1 MRKTFKRIAMLTIAT
16 VAIGVASLTSCAK
29 DDEVI
34 NDVPAMEMKNGEIPR
49 FLWTGCINL
58 RWEEKKYQTMEGY
71 ITHLRCTEFGDKEI
85 CAVMITPYGPGSSA
99 AVTKLDV
106 SDGIIKKI
114 IIPTSGMSTDV
125 CELYDSL
132 LENGEIIFHENC
144 LINDPEV
151 LAVVETNY
159 IPAGEYPISKESE
172 EFIITIAN

>member
-1 MRKTFKRIAMLTIAT
+1 MRKTFKKIAMLTIAT
-16 VAIGVASLTSCAK
+16 VAIGVASLTSCTK

-58 RWEEKKYQTMEGY
+58 RWECKTYLTMEGY
-71 ITHLRCTEFGDKEI
+71 ITHCFCTEAGDGGI

-106 SDGIIKKI
+106 SGGLIQKI
-114 IIPTSGMSTDV
+114 IISTSGMSTDV

-132 LENGEIIFHENC
+132 VENGEIIFHENC
-144 LINDPEV
+144 PIDDPEV

-159 IPAGEYPISKESE
+159 IPAGEYPITKDGE
-172 EFIITIAN
+172 EYIITIAN